1 MLQAGEAEGAGP
13 EEKHSLKCFKKQQ
26 GNLQK
31 SGLKQSGL
39 KICGQDISK
48 VRDWRFVRLE

>member
-13 EEKHSLKCFKKQQ
+13 KEKHSLKCLKKQQ
-26 GNLQK
+26 GNQK

-48 VRDWRFVRLE
+48 VWDWRFVRLE